1 MKATLGLFLT
11 LAVVAINAQGP
22 TVTDGLMAA
31 QEDLSLTHR
40 FFEQTV
46 FLNRNQVS
54 AYLYRINREIIDSHI
69 DTYAYLKDTG
79 LDTLA
84 RIDEKIVLADP
95 DQIEC
100 LNRIRSRWSLQ
111 KLR

>member
-1 MKATLGLFLT
+1 MKAVLGLLLT
-11 LAVVAINAQGP
+11 LAVAASANP
-22 TVTDGLMAA
+22 TVTDGLLSA
-31 QEDLSLTHR
+31 QQDLALSHR

-54 AYLYRINREIIDSHI
+54 SYLYRINREIIDSHI
-69 DTYAYLKDTG
+69 NTYGTLKNMG

-84 RIDEKIVLADP
+84 RIEEFPATEEQRACVDNILE
-95 DQIEC
+95 
-100 LNRIRSRWSLQ
+100 RWSLQ